1 MPIGVHANS
10 SVMKAICLHGY
21 FDVYGVECKICC
33 IFVSSNNNSL
43 YFKRHWLWSARTSC
57 KVCWKL
63 KRWINL
69 AYHMVSNLVYIDV
82 IYMLM

>member
-43 YFKRHWLWSARTSC
+43 YFKRHWL
-57 KVCWKL
+57 
-63 KRWINL
+63 
-69 AYHMVSNLVYIDV
+69 
-82 IYMLM
+82 